1 MIIVIEGGDQAG
13 KLTQSVLLQ
22 KFLRKQKIKTKLFH
36 FPDYETPIGKEI
48 RKYLDGKRKFPPQ
61 VIHCL
66 LAANRWEKFDEI
78 IKSKE
83 KNSVSKESLA
93 YVNRLSDLCFV
104 AARYAN
110 QTERGGQGDVLWRP
124 GKTKVE

>member
-1 MIIVIEGGDQAG
+1 MFDLGAELSTPSQDKNRKLSISQSQIDRLEQEIDQLNINLNTLKSFVLPGGTAA
-13 KLTQSVLLQ
+13 SS
-22 KFLRKQKIKTKLFH
+22 FLHLART
-36 FPDYETPIGKEI
+36 TI
-48 RKYLDGKRKFPPQ
+48 RRAERLM
-61 VIHCL
+61 VEL
-66 LAANRWEKFDEI
+66 SA
-78 IKSKE
+78 KE

-124 GKTKVE
+124 GKTKTEQ

>member
-1 MIIVIEGGDQAG
+1 MPIEDSVLPFPGFAPNLIGHSETESLEFEITIPEDYARKEYAG
-13 KLTQSVLLQ
+13 KQCAFEVEILSV
-22 KFLRKQKIKTKLFH
+22 
-36 FPDYETPIGKEI
+36 
-48 RKYLDGKRKFPPQ
+48 
-61 VIHCL
+61 
-66 LAANRWEKFDEI
+66 
-78 IKSKE
+78 KE

-124 GKTKVE
+124 GKTKME